1 MNTAKSRINP
11 TTAPVILGE
20 QRSEKR
26 IPLRPA
32 PTAAQLRAALAAA
45 NIPIPQKPEKPAQTA
60 GTGRRGRARI
70 VLGESLR
77 EAFSSLGWDAP
88 TRETTLIVPPACQI
102 APDAM
107 KLPVPVQPAAWSVG
121 AASLL
126 TLAHGA
132 NGLLPVLSE
141 GQTAPLSH
149 LLIVAADLKARRGF
163 PACRGGRTGDLG
175 YVGSYE
181 LFFRAL
187 SLATRRMVALNFAQ
201 DTIRLESTRD

>member
-1 MNTAKSRINP
+1 MNTAKSRIDSS
-11 TTAPVILGE
+11 AVIGE
-20 QRSEKR
+20 HRPEKG

-32 PTAAQLRAALAAA
+32 PTAAELRAALAAA
-45 NIPIPQKPEKPAQTA
+45 NIAIPQRPEKPAKPVS
-60 GTGRRGRARI
+60 GGRRGRSRI
-70 VLGESLR
+70 VLIEPLR
-77 EAFSSLGWDAP
+77 EAFGALGWDAP
-88 TRETTLIVPPACQI
+88 TRETTLIVPPASQI

-132 NGLLPVLSE
+132 KGLLPVLAE
-141 GQTAPLSH
+141 GQTATLSH
-149 LLIVAADLKARRGF
+149 LLIITADLRARGGF

-175 YVGSYE
+175 YVGSWE

-201 DTIRLESTRD
+201 DTIRLESTKD